1 LRTHEV
7 FLFGQTTVLVVV
19 ISWAKAGHLSPW
31 AEWFTSATV
40 LGGLLGVLLLRKGDR
55 LPFVFPWK
63 PIIPFA
69 LFVALACASMLN
81 PSHNPPS
88 QIPLDLERFE
98 DAALRAPALVPF
110 VGDEFR
116 DVQSRSEVDPGQ
128 AIALFYRFRRDFQD
142 KFDRFDSPF
151 EPFIEDYESNLK
163 RPHVAWLPSCVT
175 ADASIWK
182 RCYPIAILALQAIM
196 LWRFM
201 GSRRLIRKLLLMIVL
216 NGALLAIAGTLQ
228 KLSYVPGD
236 RVKEIWGLW
245 NAPEP
250 RYFFSSFTYKNHW
263 SAFALLCLGV
273 AVSLAWREI
282 SRKGTLALRQ
292 PKSGVCL
299 VAALF
304 IGITIP
310 LSGSRS
316 GTFLLI
322 IFLIL
327 LAISLGWV
335 VTRNFDTSKKR
346 WAAFG
351 GTVFACSLTLGDMVW
366 SGSSLDRETK
376 SEAIG
381 NTLRQWENY
390 QKGSPPMRYYLWK
403 DTFKMFLDK
412 PVFGHGLG
420 SFRALHPLYQ
430 SAEYKRERE
439 AGLAFAHR
447 KLKPL
452 TEHSHNDLLQYLAEI
467 GVVGV
472 GLLLL
477 VPTLG
482 IWRIRKRLFSNSPD
496 WALVGCMLFGLYS
509 FLDFPTR
516 TPACLLLFSLTLS
529 LALKHASLENERK
542 GRNWNRL
549 AEKKS
554 CLTS

>member
-1 LRTHEV
+1 MV
-7 FLFGQTTVLVVV
+7 
-19 ISWAKAGHLSPW
+19 
-31 AEWFTSATV
+31 
-40 LGGLLGVLLLRKGDR
+40 
-55 LPFVFPWK
+55 PFV
-63 PIIPFA
+63 

-88 QIPLDLERFE
+88 QIPLDLEQFE

-110 VGDEFR
+110 VGDEFS

-128 AIALFYRFRRDFQD
+128 AIALFYRFRLDFQD
-142 KFDRFDSPF
+142 KFDRFDTPF
-151 EPFIEDYESNLK
+151 EPFIEDYENNLE
-163 RPHVAWLPSCVT
+163 RSHTSWLPSCVT

-182 RCYPIAILALQAIM
+182 RCYPIAILALQAII

-201 GSRRLIRKLLLMIVL
+201 KSRRLIRKLLLMIVL

-236 RVKEIWGLW
+236 RVKEIWVLW
-245 NAPEP
+245 DAPEP

-273 AVSLAWREI
+273 AASLAWREI
-282 SRKGTLALRQ
+282 SRKGTLAWRQ
-292 PKSGVCL
+292 PKLGVCL

-304 IGITIP
+304 IGVTIP

-316 GTFLLI
+316 GTLLLI
-322 IFLIL
+322 IFLTL
-327 LAISLGWV
+327 LAIFLGWI
-335 VTRNFDTSKKR
+335 VTRSFDTSKKR

-351 GTVFACSLTLGDMVW
+351 GTAFACSLTLGAMVW
-366 SGSSLDRETK
+366 FGFNLDRETK

-381 NTLRQWENY
+381 NTLQQWENY

-439 AGLAFAHR
+439 YGLASAHR

-467 GVVGV
+467 GVIGV
-472 GLLLL
+472 ALLLL

-482 IWRIRKRLFSNSPD
+482 IWQNRKSVFSTTPD
-496 WALVGCMLFGLYS
+496 WALVGCILFGIYS
-509 FLDFPTR
+509 FVDFPTR
-516 TPACLLLFSLTLS
+516 TPACLLLLSLTLS
-529 LALKHASLENERK
+529 LALKHASLEKERL
-542 GRNWNRL
+542 GRQL
-549 AEKKS
+549 H
-554 CLTS
+554 

>member
-1 LRTHEV
+1 MRTHEV

-31 AEWFTSATV
+31 AEWLTAATV
-40 LGGLLGVLLLRKGDR
+40 LGGLFGVLLLRKGDR
-55 LPFVFPWK
+55 LPFAFPWQ
-63 PIIPFA
+63 PMIPFA
-69 LFVALACASMLN
+69 LFVALAGASMLN

-116 DVQSRSEVDPGQ
+116 DVQRRSVVDSGQ

-151 EPFIEDYESNLK
+151 ESFIEDYESKLK
-163 RPHVAWLPSCVT
+163 RTYTAWLPSCVT

-182 RCYPIAILALQAIM
+182 RCYPIAILALQAII

-201 GSRRLIRKLLLMIVL
+201 ESRRLIRKLLLMIVL
-216 NGALLAIAGTLQ
+216 NGALLAIAGTFQ

-245 NAPEP
+245 DAPEP

-263 SAFALLCLGV
+263 SAFALLCLGG
-273 AVSLAWREI
+273 ALSLAWREI
-282 SRKGTLALRQ
+282 SRKGILAWRE
-292 PKSGVCL
+292 PKAGVCL

-327 LAISLGWV
+327 LALVLGWS
-335 VTRNFDTSKKR
+335 VTRYFDTLIKR
-346 WAAFG
+346 CAAFG
-351 GTVFACSLTLGDMVW
+351 GTVFACSLTLGILVW
-366 SGSSLDRETK
+366 FGFNLDRETK

-381 NTLRQWENY
+381 NTLQQWENY

-430 SAEYKRERE
+430 SAEYKKERE
-439 AGLAFAHR
+439 YGLASAHR

-452 TEHSHNDLLQYLAEI
+452 TEHSHNDWLQYLAEI

-472 GLLLL
+472 VLLLL

-482 IWRIRKRLFSNSPD
+482 IWQNRKSVFSTAPD
-496 WALVGCMLFGLYS
+496 WALVGCILFAFYS
-509 FLDFPTR
+509 FVDFPTR
-516 TPACLLLFSLTLS
+516 TPACLLLLSLTLS
-529 LALKHASLENERK
+529 LALKHASLEKERR
-542 GRNWNRL
+542 GRQRD
-549 AEKKS
+549 
-554 CLTS
+554 

>member
-1 LRTHEV
+1 MA
-7 FLFGQTTVLVVV
+7 F
-19 ISWAKAGHLSPW
+19 A
-31 AEWFTSATV
+31 
-40 LGGLLGVLLLRKGDR
+40 
-55 LPFVFPWK
+55 FPWK
-63 PIIPFA
+63 PMIPFA
-69 LFVALACASMLN
+69 LFVALAGASMLN

-88 QIPLDLERFE
+88 QIPLNLERFE
-98 DAALRAPALVPF
+98 DAAIRAPALVPY

-116 DVQSRSEVDPGQ
+116 DIRGRSEVDPGQ
-128 AIALFYRFRRDFQD
+128 AIALFYRFRRDFQN
-142 KFDRFDSPF
+142 KFDRFDSTF
-151 EPFIEDYESNLK
+151 EPFIEDYEKKLK
-163 RPHVAWLPSCVT
+163 RIHTSWLPSCIT

-182 RCYPIAILALQAIM
+182 RCYPISILALQAII

-201 GSRRLIRKLLLMIVL
+201 KSRRLIRKLLLIIVL

-245 NAPEP
+245 DAPEP

-263 SAFALLCLGV
+263 SAFALLCLGG

-282 SRKGTLALRQ
+282 RRKGALAWRQ
-292 PKSGVCL
+292 PKLSVCL

-322 IFLIL
+322 VFLSL
-327 LAISLGWV
+327 LALVLGWT

-346 WAAFG
+346 WATFG
-351 GTVFACSLTLGDMVW
+351 GTVFACSLTLGAMIW
-366 SGSSLDRETK
+366 FGFNLDRETK

-381 NTLRQWENY
+381 NTLQQWENY

-412 PVFGHGLG
+412 PIFGHGLG
-420 SFRALHPLYQ
+420 AFRALHPLYQ
-430 SAEYKRERE
+430 SAEYKRQRE
-439 AGLAFAHR
+439 AGVASAHR

-467 GVVGV
+467 GIVGV
-472 GLLLL
+472 ALLLL

-482 IWRIRKRLFSNSPD
+482 IWRNRKSVFSISPD
-496 WALVGCMLFGLYS
+496 WALMGCILFAIYS
-509 FLDFPTR
+509 FVDFPTR
-516 TPACLLLFSLTLS
+516 TPACLLLLSLTLS
-529 LALKHASLENERK
+529 LALKHASLERERL
-542 GRNWNRL
+542 GRQ
-549 AEKKS
+549 EH
-554 CLTS
+554 

>member
-1 LRTHEV
+1 MRTHEV

-31 AEWFTSATV
+31 AEWFTVATV

-55 LPFVFPWK
+55 LPFAFPWQ
-63 PIIPFA
+63 PMIPFA
-69 LFVALACASMLN
+69 LFVALAGASMLN

-116 DVQSRSEVDPGQ
+116 DMQRRSVVDSGQ

-151 EPFIEDYESNLK
+151 ESFIEDYESKLK
-163 RPHVAWLPSCVT
+163 RTYTAWLPSCVT

-182 RCYPIAILALQAIM
+182 RCYPIAILALQAII

-201 GSRRLIRKLLLMIVL
+201 ESRRLIRKLLLMIVL
-216 NGALLAIAGTLQ
+216 NGALLAIAGTFQ

-245 NAPEP
+245 DAPEP

-263 SAFALLCLGV
+263 SAFALLCLGG
-273 AVSLAWREI
+273 ALSLAWREI
-282 SRKGTLALRQ
+282 SRKGILAWRE
-292 PKSGVCL
+292 PKAGVCL

-327 LAISLGWV
+327 LALVLGWS
-335 VTRNFDTSKKR
+335 VTRYFDTLIKR
-346 WAAFG
+346 CAAFG
-351 GTVFACSLTLGDMVW
+351 GTVFACSLTLGILVW
-366 SGSSLDRETK
+366 FGFNLDRETK

-381 NTLRQWENY
+381 NTLQQWENY

-430 SAEYKRERE
+430 SAEYKKERE
-439 AGLAFAHR
+439 YGLASAHR

-452 TEHSHNDLLQYLAEI
+452 TEHSHNDWLQYLAEI

-472 GLLLL
+472 VLLLL

-482 IWRIRKRLFSNSPD
+482 IWQNRKSVFSTAPD
-496 WALVGCMLFGLYS
+496 WALVGCILFAIYS
-509 FLDFPTR
+509 FVDFPTR
-516 TPACLLLFSLTLS
+516 TPACLLLLSLTLS
-529 LALKHASLENERK
+529 LALKHASLEKERR
-542 GRNWNRL
+542 GRQRD
-549 AEKKS
+549 
-554 CLTS
+554 

>member
-1 LRTHEV
+1 M
-7 FLFGQTTVLVVV
+7 
-19 ISWAKAGHLSPW
+19 
-31 AEWFTSATV
+31 
-40 LGGLLGVLLLRKGDR
+40 
-55 LPFVFPWK
+55 
-63 PIIPFA
+63 IPFA
-69 LFVALACASMLN
+69 LFVALAGASMLN

-116 DVQSRSEVDPGQ
+116 DVQRRSVVDSGQ

-151 EPFIEDYESNLK
+151 EPFIEDYESKLK
-163 RPHVAWLPSCVT
+163 RTYTAWLPSCVT

-182 RCYPIAILALQAIM
+182 RCYPIAILALQAII

-201 GSRRLIRKLLLMIVL
+201 ESRRLIRKLLLMIVL
-216 NGALLAIAGTLQ
+216 NGALLAIAGTFQ

-245 NAPEP
+245 DAPEP

-263 SAFALLCLGV
+263 SAFALLCLGG
-273 AVSLAWREI
+273 ALSLAWREI
-282 SRKGTLALRQ
+282 SRKGILAWRE
-292 PKSGVCL
+292 PKAGVCL

-327 LAISLGWV
+327 LALVLGWS
-335 VTRNFDTSKKR
+335 VTRYFDTFIKR
-346 WAAFG
+346 CAAFG
-351 GTVFACSLTLGDMVW
+351 GTVFACSLTLGILVW
-366 SGSSLDRETK
+366 FGFNLDRETK

-381 NTLRQWENY
+381 NTLQQWENY

-403 DTFKMFLDK
+403 DTFEMFLDK

-430 SAEYKRERE
+430 SAEYKKERE
-439 AGLAFAHR
+439 YGLASAHR

-452 TEHSHNDLLQYLAEI
+452 TEHSHNDWLQYLAEI

-472 GLLLL
+472 VLLLL

-482 IWRIRKRLFSNSPD
+482 IWQNRKSVFSTAPD
-496 WALVGCMLFGLYS
+496 WALVGCILFAIYS
-509 FLDFPTR
+509 FVDFPTR
-516 TPACLLLFSLTLS
+516 TPACLLLLSLTLS
-529 LALKHASLENERK
+529 LALKHASLEKER
-542 GRNWNRL
+542 RARQRH
-549 AEKKS
+549 
-554 CLTS
+554 

>member
-19 ISWAKAGHLSPW
+19 ISWAKAGLLSPW

-40 LGGLLGVLLLRKGDR
+40 LGGLLGVLLLRVGDR
-55 LPFVFPWK
+55 LPFAFPWK
-63 PIIPFA
+63 PMVPFA
-69 LFVALACASMLN
+69 LFVALAGASMLN

-88 QIPLDLERFE
+88 QIPLDLEQFE

-110 VGDEFR
+110 VGDEFS

-128 AIALFYRFRRDFQD
+128 AIALFYRFRLDFQD

-151 EPFIEDYESNLK
+151 EPFIEDYENNLE
-163 RPHVAWLPSCVT
+163 RSHTSWLPSCVT

-182 RCYPIAILALQAIM
+182 RCYPIAILALQAII

-201 GSRRLIRKLLLMIVL
+201 KSRRLIRKLLLMIVL

-228 KLSYVPGD
+228 KLSYMPGD

-245 NAPEP
+245 DAPEP

-273 AVSLAWREI
+273 AASLASREI
-282 SRKGTLALRQ
+282 SRKGTLAWRQ
-292 PKSGVCL
+292 PKLGVCL

-316 GTFLLI
+316 GTLLLI
-322 IFLIL
+322 IFLTL
-327 LAISLGWV
+327 LAIFLGWI
-335 VTRNFDTSKKR
+335 VTRSFDTSKKR

-351 GTVFACSLTLGDMVW
+351 GTAFACSLTLGAMVW
-366 SGSSLDRETK
+366 FGFNLDRETK

-381 NTLRQWENY
+381 NTLQQWENY

-430 SAEYKRERE
+430 SPEYKQERE
-439 AGLAFAHR
+439 YGVASAHR

-467 GVVGV
+467 GIVGV
-472 GLLLL
+472 ALLLL

-482 IWRIRKRLFSNSPD
+482 IWQNRKSVFSTTPD
-496 WALVGCMLFGLYS
+496 WALVGCILFAIYS
-509 FLDFPTR
+509 FVDFPTR
-516 TPACLLLFSLTLS
+516 TPACLLLLSLTLS
-529 LALKHASLENERK
+529 LALKHASLEKERR
-542 GRNWNRL
+542 GRQLN
-549 AEKKS
+549 
-554 CLTS
+554 

>member
-1 LRTHEV
+1 M
-7 FLFGQTTVLVVV
+7 VVV
-19 ISWAKAGHLSPW
+19 ISWAKAGLWSPW
-31 AEWFTSATV
+31 AEWFTSAIV
-40 LGGLLGVLLLRKGDR
+40 LGGILGVLLLRAGDS
-55 LPFVFPWK
+55 LSFAFPWK
-63 PIIPFA
+63 PMIPFA
-69 LFVALACASMLN
+69 LLVALAGASMLN

-88 QIPLDLERFE
+88 QIPLNLERFE
-98 DAALRAPALVPF
+98 DAAIRVPALVPY

-116 DVQSRSEVDPGQ
+116 DIQGRSEVDSGQ
-128 AIALFYRFRRDFQD
+128 AIALFYRFRRDFQN

-151 EPFIEDYESNLK
+151 EPFIEDYEKKLK
-163 RPHVAWLPSCVT
+163 RTHTSWLPSCIT

-182 RCYPIAILALQAIM
+182 RCYPISILALQAII

-201 GSRRLIRKLLLMIVL
+201 KSRRLIRKLLLIIVL

-228 KLSYVPGD
+228 KLSYVPRD
-236 RVKEIWGLW
+236 SVKEIWGLW
-245 NAPEP
+245 DAPEP

-263 SAFALLCLGV
+263 SAFALLCIGG

-282 SRKGTLALRQ
+282 SRKGTLAWRQ
-292 PKSGVCL
+292 PKLSVCL

-322 IFLIL
+322 VFLSL
-327 LAISLGWV
+327 LALVLGWT

-346 WAAFG
+346 WATFG
-351 GTVFACSLTLGDMVW
+351 GTVFVCSLTLGAMVW
-366 SGSSLDRETK
+366 FGLNLDRETK

-381 NTLRQWENY
+381 NTLQQWENY

-430 SAEYKRERE
+430 SSEYKRERE
-439 AGLAFAHR
+439 YGLASAHR

-452 TEHSHNDLLQYLAEI
+452 TEHSHNDLFQYLAEI
-467 GVVGV
+467 GVIGV
-472 GLLLL
+472 VLLLL

-482 IWRIRKRLFSNSPD
+482 IWQNRKSVFSAAPD
-496 WALVGCMLFGLYS
+496 WALVGCILFAIYS
-509 FLDFPTR
+509 FVDFPTR
-516 TPACLLLFSLTLS
+516 TPACLLLVSLTLS
-529 LALKHASLENERK
+529 LALKHASLEKERL
-542 GRNWNRL
+542 GRQRH
-549 AEKKS
+549 
-554 CLTS
+554 

>member
-1 LRTHEV
+1 MRTHEV

-19 ISWAKAGHLSPW
+19 ISWAKAGLLSPW

-40 LGGLLGVLLLRKGDR
+40 LGGLLGVLLLRAGDR
-55 LPFVFPWK
+55 LPFAFPWK
-63 PIIPFA
+63 PMVPFA
-69 LFVALACASMLN
+69 LFVALAGASMLN

-98 DAALRAPALVPF
+98 DAALGAPALVPF
-110 VGDEFR
+110 VGDEFS
-116 DVQSRSEVDPGQ
+116 DVLSRSEVDPGQ

-163 RPHVAWLPSCVT
+163 RSHAAWLPSCVT

-182 RCYPIAILALQAIM
+182 RCCPVAILALQAIM

-282 SRKGTLALRQ
+282 RLKGTLAWRQ
-292 PKSGVCL
+292 PKLAVCL

-322 IFLIL
+322 ILLIL
-327 LAISLGWV
+327 LAIFAGWI

-351 GTVFACSLTLGDMVW
+351 GTAFACSLTLGAMVW
-366 SGSSLDRETK
+366 FGFNLDRETK
-376 SEAIG
+376 SEAVG
-381 NTLRQWENY
+381 NTLQQWENY

-412 PVFGHGLG
+412 PIFGHGLG
-420 SFRALHPLYQ
+420 SFRALHPIYQ
-430 SAEYKRERE
+430 SEEYKRERE
-439 AGLAFAHR
+439 YGLASAHR

-467 GVVGV
+467 GAIGV
-472 GLLLL
+472 ALLLL

-482 IWRIRKRLFSNSPD
+482 IWQNRKSVFSTTPD
-496 WALVGCMLFGLYS
+496 WSLVGCILFAIYS
-509 FLDFPTR
+509 FVDFPTR
-516 TPACLLLFSLTLS
+516 TPACLLLLSLTLS
-529 LALKHASLENERK
+529 LALKHASLEKERL
-542 GRNWNRL
+542 GRQRNGQT
-549 AEKKS
+549 EKKS

>member
-19 ISWAKAGHLSPW
+19 ISWAKAGLLSPW
-31 AEWFTSATV
+31 AEWFTAAIV
-40 LGGLLGVLLLRKGDR
+40 LGGVAGVLLLRSGDG
-55 LPFVFPWK
+55 LPWDFPWK
-63 PIIPFA
+63 PMIPFA
-69 LFVALACASMLN
+69 LFTTLVGASMLN
-81 PSHNPPS
+81 PSHNPPGE
-88 QIPLDLERFE
+88 IPLNLELFE
-98 DAALRAPALVPF
+98 NAALRAPALVSF
-110 VGDEFR
+110 VGDEFS
-116 DVQSRSEVDPGQ
+116 DVRSRSEVDPGQ
-128 AIALFYRFRRDFQD
+128 AIALFHRFRTDFNY
-142 KFDRFDSPF
+142 RFDSLNTPF
-151 EPFIEDYESNLK
+151 EEFINDYEKKLERTNL
-163 RPHVAWLPSCVT
+163 AWAPSCIT
-175 ADASIWK
+175 ADASVWK
-182 RCYPIAILALQAIM
+182 RCYPLAIIALQAII

-201 GSRRLIRKLLLMIVL
+201 ESRRLIRKLLLMIVL

-245 NAPEP
+245 DTPEP

-263 SAFALLCLGV
+263 SAFALLCLGCS
-273 AVSLAWREI
+273 VSLAWREI
-282 SRKGTLALRQ
+282 SRKGTLAWRE
-292 PKSGVCL
+292 PKLGVCL
-299 VAALF
+299 VATLI

-316 GTFLLI
+316 GTLLLI
-322 IFLIL
+322 VFLIL
-327 LAISLGWV
+327 LALVLGWF
-335 VTRNFDTSKKR
+335 VTRNFDTSIKR
-346 WAAFG
+346 WAAYG
-351 GTVFACSLTLGDMVW
+351 GTVFACSLTSGTMVW
-366 SGSSLDRETK
+366 FGLSLDRETK
-376 SEAIG
+376 SEVLG
-381 NTLRQWENY
+381 NTSQQWENY

-412 PVFGHGLG
+412 PLFGHGLG

-439 AGLAFAHR
+439 AGLASAHR

-452 TEHSHNDLLQYLAEI
+452 TEHSHNDFLQYLAEI

-496 WALVGCMLFGLYS
+496 WALVGCMFFGLYS
-509 FLDFPTR
+509 FFDFPTR
-516 TPACLLLFSLTLS
+516 TPACLLLLSLTLS
-529 LALKHASLENERK
+529 LIFKHAGLENERR
-542 GRNWNRL
+542 GRNRNRL

>member
-31 AEWFTSATV
+31 AEWFTVATV

-55 LPFVFPWK
+55 LPFAFPWQ
-63 PIIPFA
+63 PMIPFA
-69 LFVALACASMLN
+69 LFVALAGASMLN

-116 DVQSRSEVDPGQ
+116 DVQRRSVVDSGQ

-151 EPFIEDYESNLK
+151 ESFIEDYESKLK
-163 RPHVAWLPSCVT
+163 RTYTAWLPSCVT

-182 RCYPIAILALQAIM
+182 RCYPIAILALQAII

-201 GSRRLIRKLLLMIVL
+201 ESRRLIRKLLLMIVL
-216 NGALLAIAGTLQ
+216 NGALLAIAGTFQ

-245 NAPEP
+245 DAPEP

-263 SAFALLCLGV
+263 SAFALLCLGG
-273 AVSLAWREI
+273 ALSLAWREI
-282 SRKGTLALRQ
+282 SRKGILAWRE
-292 PKSGVCL
+292 PKAGVCL

-327 LAISLGWV
+327 LALVLGWS
-335 VTRNFDTSKKR
+335 VTRYFDTLIKR
-346 WAAFG
+346 CAAFG
-351 GTVFACSLTLGDMVW
+351 GTVFACSLTLGILVW
-366 SGSSLDRETK
+366 FGFNLDRETK

-381 NTLRQWENY
+381 NTLQQWENY

-430 SAEYKRERE
+430 SAEYKKERE
-439 AGLAFAHR
+439 YGLASAHR

-452 TEHSHNDLLQYLAEI
+452 TEHSHNDWLQYLAEI

-472 GLLLL
+472 VLLLL

-482 IWRIRKRLFSNSPD
+482 IWQNRKSVFSTAPD
-496 WALVGCMLFGLYS
+496 WALVGCILFAIYS
-509 FLDFPTR
+509 FVDFPTR
-516 TPACLLLFSLTLS
+516 TPACLLLLSLTLS
-529 LALKHASLENERK
+529 LVLKHASLEKERR
-542 GRNWNRL
+542 GRQRD
-549 AEKKS
+549 
-554 CLTS
+554 